1 MGKTIYSFEILYKLQ
16 SSSKSDIF
24 IGVLPFSQLIIVPLV
39 LCIFFATSSS
49 EKPALTLAAV
59 NDICNLAMVHR
70 TTFYSHFSDK
80 YELLDYCINDIENE
94 LTKNFEP
101 KKYSTAKEFYSDLFN
116 HLLNYLGEN
125 KLFFKNMLN
134 NNYTAGIITVFHNS
148 VIKSITELIEK
159 ENNAGK
165 YFDVPTKIMAEFYA
179 GAVTSI
185 ITWWLKS
192 NSKISET
199 ALCNYIIT
207 LIFDGQK

>member
-1 MGKTIYSFEILYKLQ
+1 MGDLRTTRTFHLLKNALLELLSKQSFDTIR
-16 SSSKSDIF
+16 
-24 IGVLPFSQLIIVPLV
+24 
-39 LCIFFATSSS
+39 
-49 EKPALTLAAV
+49 V

-94 LTKNFEP
+94 LSKNFEP
-101 KKYSTAKEFYSDLFN
+101 KKYSTVKEFYSDLFN